1 MQPIT
6 AIATP
11 AEQEQRKRECRVLAN
26 ASVSHLTSAAD
37 CAARRQSR
45 TQPCWLQYLLSA
57 GFAHVTWAIDIAAH
71 EVDITT
77 TTEHVVLFAACSYVD
92 TNPARMAETG
102 KLCR

>member
-11 AEQEQRKRECRVLAN
+11 AEQEQRKRECQVLAN

-37 CAARRQSR
+37 DAARQQSKTR
-45 TQPCWLQYLLSA
+45 PCWLQYLLRQASLMSP
-57 GFAHVTWAIDIAAH
+57 GTLTLQPMR
-71 EVDITT
+71 VDITT
-77 TTEHVVLFAACSYVD
+77 TTEHVVLFAACSYLD
-92 TNPARMAETG
+92 TDPARMAETG